1 MSVTSADENG
11 RRRFW
16 QLGRFGQAAAL
27 DLSNLRFSGLGLD
40 VRAAVSIDVPIKAYQ
55 EARFTGIEWLGQWYS
70 LSTACRLALQIADC
84 HQLFQF
90 RASRLLWTK
99 GGVSGEVK

>member
-16 QLGRFGQAAAL
+16 QLGRFGQAAL
-27 DLSNLRFSGLGLD
+27 DLSNLRSGLGLD
-40 VRAAVSIDVPIKAYQ
+40 VRAAVSIDVPITPYQ

-99 GGVSGEVK
+99 GGASGEVK